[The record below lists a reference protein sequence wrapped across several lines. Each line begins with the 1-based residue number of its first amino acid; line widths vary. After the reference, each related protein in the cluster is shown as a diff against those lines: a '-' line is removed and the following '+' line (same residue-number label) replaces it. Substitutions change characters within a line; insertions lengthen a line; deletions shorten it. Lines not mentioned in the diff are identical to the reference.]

1 MEISVGWRLASA
13 HKRLRDSIA
22 TGAAISP
29 QARIAAAQN
38 SRRGTKLEAA
48 DRAIIAEIVAWL
60 RRVVAGEHDRHGLF
74 VDGLWIVDA
83 AVNSTN
89 PETELRRKCLMRLV
103 LG

>member
-38 SRRGTKLEAA
+38 SRRGNEAGSG
-48 DRAIIAEIVAWL
+48 DRAIIAEKL
-60 RRVVAGEHDRHGLF
+60 LGCG
-74 VDGLWIVDA
+74 
-83 AVNSTN
+83 
-89 PETELRRKCLMRLV
+89 V
-103 LG
+103 L